1 MNQRYEQAETAVTGF
16 DKKPSKV
23 GSTQLRESSFMI
35 LRAGWIAVVLLV
47 LGLVIASIPTYAAY
61 LHLSRVAPTLAP
73 ADPGGQL
80 TPRGMQELQAWGLSL
95 NVYIAYLVIG
105 NLLLVVSCLGM
116 GTVIIWR
123 TWGKVADWMALCAS
137 YVLATFPVKI
147 ISLMLLTLPSSW
159 RVPVNILG
167 FLGEICLSLFG
178 CLFPTG
184 RFVPRW
190 TGFLALGSIIVWGIY
205 IFVPAASSPS
215 NILAAIIFVLILLSL
230 GCPIGVQVYRYRRVS
245 TLAQR
250 QQTKWVIFG
259 LGSTAG
265 GYILWTGLSVLL
277 YFQGMFAD
285 VLVRSLF
292 NVSQLF
298 LLFLI
303 PLSLALAILRYR
315 LWDIDIIINRTLVY
329 SVLTICITGLYVLVV
344 VSLGTLLRVQGNL
357 LLPLLATGLIA
368 VLFQPLRER
377 LQRVIN
383 HLMYGE
389 RDSPYMVISRLGQRL
404 EATLA
409 PEAILAT
416 IVETVAQALKLPYA
430 AIALK
435 QDEELTIA
443 ASYVSQKRGA
453 SLGETVLHSQDA
465 LLHLPLLYQSEP
477 IGELVLAPRARG
489 ELLTPADHRL
499 LADLARQV
507 GVTAHAVQ
515 LTADLQQSR
524 EHLVIAREE
533 ERRRLRRD
541 LHDGLGPAL
550 ASMTLKLDA
559 ARNLLIRDP
568 TAADA
573 LLVTLKKQTQTSLAD
588 IRRLV
593 YALRPPSLDEL
604 GLIQALREQAEQ
616 YHIDGLHMT
625 LEAPEPLPPLPA
637 AVEVA
642 AYRIVQEA
650 MTNVARH
657 AQAHTCTIRFALD
670 HGLDLEICDDGRGIP
685 AGQRAGVGLSSIR
698 ERAAELAGRCEIEN
712 IPTGG
717 TRLHIQLPLS
727 KMTGREE

>member
-1 MNQRYEQAETAVTGF
+1 MNQVHNQAETAVAQQSRKPFRTGLT
-16 DKKPSKV
+16 SLRG
-23 GSTQLRESSFMI
+23 GSFVLV
-35 LRAGWIAVVLLV
+35 RAGWIAVVLLV

-61 LHLSRVAPTLAP
+61 LHLPRVSPALAP

-80 TPRGMQELQAWGLSL
+80 TQGGMQELQAWGLSL
-95 NVYIAYLVIG
+95 NAYIAYLIIG
-105 NLLLVVSCLGM
+105 NLLLIVSCLGT
-116 GTVIIWR
+116 GTLIVWR
-123 TWGKVADWMALCAS
+123 TWGKTTDWMALCAS
-137 YVLATFPVKI
+137 YVLVTFPVNI
-147 ISLMLLTLPSSW
+147 ISLMLFTLPPSW
-159 RVPVNILG
+159 RVPINILS
-167 FLGEICLSLFG
+167 FLGEMCIALFG

-190 TGFLALGSIIVWGIY
+190 TGFLALGSVIIWGIY
-205 IFVPAASSPS
+205 IFVPAASEPS
-215 NILAAIIFVLILLSL
+215 SILAAIIFVLILLSL
-230 GCPIGVQVYRYRRVS
+230 GCTVGVQVYRYRRVS
-245 TLAQR
+245 NPVQR
-250 QQTKWVIFG
+250 QQTKWVFFG
-259 LGSTAG
+259 GGISAG
-265 GYILWTGLSVLL
+265 GTIVWIGLSALL
-277 YFQGMFAD
+277 FFQGMFAH

-303 PLSLALAILRYR
+303 PLSIGFAILRYR

-329 SVLTICITGLYVLVV
+329 GGLTVSITGLYVLVV

-357 LLPLLATGLIA
+357 LLPLLVTGLIA

-377 LQRVIN
+377 LQRAIN

-389 RDSPYMVISRLGQRL
+389 RDTPYTVISRLGQRL
-404 EATLA
+404 EVTLA
-409 PEAILAT
+409 PEAILSA

-435 QDEELTIA
+435 QDEEFAIA
-443 ASYVSQKRGA
+443 ASYVAQKGGTSMGDA
-453 SLGETVLHSQDA
+453 VLDGQDTF
-465 LLHLPLLYQSEP
+465 LHLPLLYQSEP
-477 IGELVLAPRARG
+477 VGELVLAPRARG
-489 ELLTPADHRL
+489 ESLTPADQRL

-507 GVTAHAVQ
+507 GVAAHAVR

-524 EHLVIAREE
+524 ERLVTAREE

-559 ARNLLIRDP
+559 ARNLLVRDP
-568 TAADA
+568 SAADA
-573 LLVTLKKQTQTSLAD
+573 LLVNLKKQTQTSLAD

-593 YALRPPSLDEL
+593 YALRPPTLDEL

-625 LEAPEPLPPLPA
+625 IEAPEPLPPLPA

-670 HGLDLEICDDGRGIP
+670 HGLDLEICDDGRGIL
-685 AGQRAGVGLSSIR
+685 AGQRAGVGLTSIR
-698 ERAAELAGRCEIEN
+698 ERAAELAGRCEIEA
-712 IPTGG
+712 ISAGG
-717 TRLHIQLPLS
+717 TRLHIRLPLPRA
-727 KMTGREE
+727 TEREE